1 MARFGVNDAE
11 KYGGQGGAGYFSLKN
26 DKDTA
31 RVRFLFDSIED
42 VEGYAVHQVEID
54 GKKRY
59 VNCLRE
65 YGQPISD
72 CPFCAAKMFTSAKY
86 FVPVYNIDED
96 RNQTWERGK
105 KFGGKLTSMCARY
118 PHLMTHIFEV
128 ERNGK
133 AGDTATTYE
142 IYEVDHTPDVTMED
156 FEVPEI
162 LGTVVLDKTAEEM
175 EYFLE
180 CGEFPSED
188 GAPVRRRGSERTEP
202 ERGAGRRTPAGGRR
216 EAF

>member
-42 VEGYAVHQVEID
+42 VEGYSVHEIQIGD
-54 GKKRY
+54 KKRY
-59 VNCLRE
+59 VNCIRE
-65 YGQPISD
+65 YGQPAD
-72 CPFCAAKMFTSAKY
+72 TCPFCAAGKFTTAKY
-86 FVPVYNIDED
+86 FVPLYNIDED
-96 RNQTWERGK
+96 RMQTWERGK

-118 PHLMTHIFEV
+118 PHLVSHTFEI

-133 AGDTATTYE
+133 PKDTATTYE
-142 IYEVDHTPDVTMED
+142 IYEQSEEPEVTMED
-156 FEVPEI
+156 FEVPNA
-162 LGTVVLDKTAEEM
+162 LGTIVLDKSADDM
-175 EYFLE
+175 QYFLDF
-180 CGEFPSED
+180 GEFPED
-188 GAPVRRRGSERTEP
+188 SAEPVSRRPMSRDTQSP
-202 ERGAGRRTPAGGRR
+202 VGRRTPANNRR